1 MFVDHTSYSNL
12 YAGSGVLG
20 YICPGRLPI
29 KTGQALMQRDGRRKS
44 LRVLLFFFLLLSLIP
59 IELGIYIFGPPHWI
73 RNCRPLRGIQPGD
86 ENKSR
91 KR

>member
-44 LRVLLFFFLLLSLIP
+44 LRVSLVFSAFFNPYRIGNIHIWAPSLDK
-59 IELGIYIFGPPHWI
+59 ELPSFEG
-73 RNCRPLRGIQPGD
+73 NSTRG
-86 ENKSR
+86 
-91 KR
+91 